1 MKPIPVLRPPC
12 DIFAHFAPKNQTM
25 KAKFLRRSS
34 PLAAF
39 GLLLAS
45 TRLFAQTAATPPA
58 VPPGASDTITMSPF
72 EVSADSV
79 RGYVA
84 SETMTGSRIK
94 VLILD
99 LPYTVNVMTSEFFQ
113 DFGVFEL
120 SDNLTQISGF
130 SGLDVGGNFNLRGF
144 SSSNQLRD
152 GFFRLGRYGSS
163 NIDRM
168 EIIKGSSA
176 AIYGR
181 TSPGGM
187 INMISKSPKDAASQ
201 QLAFN
206 YGDYGTQRVTLE
218 ATGPFFQGT
227 LGKTR
232 YILTASH
239 YQRDFNQDYARNR
252 NHEYYAAL
260 DHVFADGSKLF
271 FSAEYFLQLR
281 HAAPTAIPLTVD
293 PRGTAATTDDIALG
307 YAVNLGKY
315 NFAGPNSELN
325 RGNTSLTSVYE
336 KKFNPI
342 FSTRVSGN
350 YYRARRWD
358 FNYLNQFQGGS
369 FTINPAV
376 ATTPVRVQ
384 RAAVP
389 TRGRIYEDGGGFQ
402 GDLLA
407 HYWTNDHKVEHRTLA
422 TLDINDYYQWNPTLS
437 YAAATNPDVV
447 AWSTARFVNLD
458 ANLNPVS
465 PFAFFPKWA
474 RESPGEVLTRSMKKH
489 TTTIGGSV
497 RQQTAFFHDRLLA
510 YAGLRYDSVEHQ
522 HRDKFTAASS
532 FTPFIPGYGVGQVI
546 RKEFTELKPNLGLN
560 YKLASGLRVF
570 ANYSESFF
578 IDQGDTPLQIA
589 DPNNKPEGAK
599 GYDYGIKGALLN
611 ERLTYT
617 VSGYYIDRENVRV
630 TDLVET
636 APGSGIYLD
645 TTRNTGSQLVR
656 GYEADVTWQ
665 VTPAVF
671 LLGSYGNVHSIY
683 TDYGTSLP
691 AAVGRAVQYIAPYNG
706 SVTLKYAPA
715 RGAAK
720 GFSANVGVTFVG
732 ATPTEAPN
740 AGDTYATLPGG
751 KRVVTYS
758 TGQWNL
764 RAPAYQLWSLGL
776 RYQLQGRSN
785 TSHTFACNVN
795 NLFNKEYLRAGT
807 SNATRLRGEDRA
819 VFFTYTINHKGTKF

>member
-1 MKPIPVLRPPC
+1 MNTTPLRLP
-12 DIFAHFAPKNQTM
+12 A
-25 KAKFLRRSS
+25 R
-34 PLAAF
+34 
-39 GLLLAS
+39 LLACGLS
-45 TRLFAQTAATPPA
+45 LVSAGLFAQTAPA
-58 VPPGASDTITMSPF
+58 PAPGASDTITLSPF
-72 EVSADSV
+72 EVSANSI

-84 SETMTGSRIK
+84 SETMTGSRVK
-94 VLILD
+94 VPILD
-99 LPYTVNVMTSEFFQ
+99 LPYTVNVMTSEFFK

-187 INMISKSPKDAASQ
+187 VNMISKSPKDAASQ
-201 QLAFN
+201 SLSYNF
-206 YGDYGTQRVTLE
+206 GDYGTQRTTLE
-218 ATGPFFQGT
+218 ATGPFFQSA

-232 YILTASH
+232 YIFTGS
-239 YQRDFNQDYARNR
+239 YFQRDFNQDYARNR
-252 NHEYYAAL
+252 NHEYYAAV
-260 DHVFADGSKLF
+260 DHVFADNSKLF
-271 FSAEYFLQLR
+271 FSAEYFLQIR
-281 HAAPTAIPLTVD
+281 HAAPTAIPLIVD
-293 PRGTAATTDDIALG
+293 QKGTTATTDDVALG
-307 YAVNLGKY
+307 YALNLGKY
-315 NFAGPNSELN
+315 NYAGPNSELV

-336 KKFNPI
+336 KTFNPV
-342 FSTRVSGN
+342 FSTRISGN
-350 YYRARRWD
+350 CYRARRWD
-358 FNYLNQFQGGS
+358 FNYLNQFQGGN
-369 FTINPAV
+369 FVIRPASI
-376 ATTPVRVQ
+376 TTPVRVQ

-407 HYWTNDHKVEHRTLA
+407 HYWTHDRKIEHRTLA

-437 YAAATNPDVV
+437 YAAATNPDIV
-447 AWSTARFVNLD
+447 AWNTARYINLD
-458 ANLNPVS
+458 ANLDPIG
-465 PFAFFPKWA
+465 PWAFFPKWA

-497 RQQTAFFHDRLLA
+497 RQQTALFRDRLLA
-510 YAGLRYDSVEHQ
+510 YAGLRYDRLLHQ
-522 HRDKFTAASS
+522 HRDRFTAASS
-532 FTPFIPGYGVGQVI
+532 FTPFIPGYTVGQVI
-546 RKEFTELKPNLGLN
+546 RKKYHELKPNAGLN
-560 YKLASGLRVF
+560 YKVTPGIRVF

-589 DPNNKPEGAK
+589 DPNNKPETADGW
-599 GYDYGIKGALLN
+599 DYGLKGSLLN
-611 ERLTYT
+611 DKFTYT
-617 VSGYYIDRENVRV
+617 LSGYYINRQNVRV

-636 APGSGIYLD
+636 PAGSGIYLD
-645 TTRNTGSQLVR
+645 TTRNTGAQLVR
-656 GYEADVTWQ
+656 GYEADVNWQ
-665 VTPAVF
+665 VTPEFF

-691 AAVGRAVQYIAPYNG
+691 AAVGRKVQYIAPYNG
-706 SVTLKYAPA
+706 SVNLKFAPT
-715 RGAAK
+715 RGTFK

-740 AGDTYATLPGG
+740 AGDTYVTQAGG

-758 TGQWNL
+758 TGQWAL
-764 RAPAYQLWSLGL
+764 RAPAYRLWSAGL

-785 TSHTFACNVN
+785 TAHTFALNVN
-795 NLFNKEYLRAGT
+795 NLFDKEYLRAGT

-819 VFFTYTINHKGTKF
+819 VYFTYTINHKGTKL